1 MFSNFQKSLGI
12 VKGVASNSGAT
23 KMNLLDFI
31 MISIMSILNIYELV
45 YVLFKSRWFY
55 IKLVVN

>member
-1 MFSNFQKSLGI
+1 M
-12 VKGVASNSGAT
+12 KGVASNSGAT

-45 YVLFKSRWFY
+45 YVLFKSLMVLY
-55 IKLVVN
+55 KTSSKLAKTVTSKR